1 MTLSN
6 IFPDRKL
13 IIMALF
19 DTLSFGGL
27 IISATGVTPTMTV
40 ILMHANTP
48 LIVLGSKYIFPERV
62 YSSLQTVGITLITL
76 ALLISISR
84 PILHLTGY
92 DELIPSSFSS
102 SATTLLSASAG
113 HNHDQDTTTAL
124 CALLYLSSAAL
135 QGLGGLY
142 KEKAII
148 EFSQPAD
155 VHVMSCWLFIY
166 QFLFALVGYPLF
178 YSLQGISNDWKG
190 YPLSSFVDNF
200 WDGLSCWL
208 GADPDPL
215 TALYDTERT
224 SCVLLFWLV
233 LGYVLST
240 ILVLYCVE
248 KILVTNSRILGRT
261 MVVAVLLSF
270 IVAWLYDFYYRDLVQ
285 DSTFGYADILS
296 LIVLLV
302 GMEIFGRDPEPEPE
316 LMTNFSPASRL

>member
-1 MTLSN
+1 
-6 IFPDRKL
+6 
-13 IIMALF
+13 
-19 DTLSFGGL
+19 
-27 IISATGVTPTMTV
+27 V

-48 LIVLGSKYIFPERV
+48 LIVLGSKYIFPERA
-62 YSSLQTVGITLITL
+62 YSSLQTIGICLISL

-84 PILHLTGY
+84 PLLHLFGY
-92 DELIPSSFSS
+92 DL
-102 SATTLLSASAG
+102 TN
-113 HNHDQDTTTAL
+113 HNHDQETAAAL

-135 QGLGGLY
+135 QGIGGLY

-178 YSLQGISNDWKG
+178 YVLQGISNDWKG
-190 YPLSSFVDNF
+190 YPLSTFVDNF

-224 SCVLLFWLV
+224 SCVLLFWLI
-233 LGYVLST
+233 LAYVLST

-270 IVAWLYDFYYRDLVQ
+270 FIAWLYDFYYSDLVQ

-296 LIVLLV
+296 MIVLLV
-302 GMEIFGRDPEPEPE
+302 GMEIFGRDPEPESE
-316 LMTNFSPASRL
+316 LMTSYSPVSRI